1 MGIMVHYLMLWYTVC
16 RANIWYWY
24 AIYIIN
30 YSNTLYMSEKEDFYI
45 EIDEDLYRICTEHA
59 KKENFP
65 SVDEFILHTMRLMLL
80 TLEMKR
86 QGYQDLIEYFKKNG
100 LTDLELMVFTK
111 YESGND
117 LLDIAKSLNLTD
129 EEAEDLLI
137 DAYDKFQKCFQ
148 FDIND

>member
-1 MGIMVHYLMLWYTVC
+1 M
-16 RANIWYWY
+16 
-24 AIYIIN
+24 
-30 YSNTLYMSEKEDFYI
+30 
-45 EIDEDLYRICTEHA
+45 
-59 KKENFP
+59 
-65 SVDEFILHTMRLMLL
+65 
-80 TLEMKR
+80 
-86 QGYQDLIEYFKKNG
+86 
-100 LTDLELMVFTK
+100 TDLELMVFTK